1 MKSNKNFLFFFTA
14 SFLLFAGWLQL
25 KETIW
30 PTPKKAAT
38 ENTQVEEKVG
48 PEKVASN
55 DSKDA
60 AAGFP
65 YQEKGKLIKIGS
77 AEKGTPYHLGVTLDS
92 VGACVREVVLNKF
105 QHSDHMGIPV
115 WEDAAKKQPKKLQL
129 MPLNSSWHSGA
140 NFLFHFD
147 EKDQVGDQPLD
158 LLSNVEWKC
167 ESGVSEV
174 DKPDGGKLQRV
185 EFETQVGN
193 LKIRKIYSLGQ
204 KEYHLGL
211 ELQFSVVSGDVPS
224 SFRYQLT
231 GSSGL
236 PIEGQ
241 WYTNTFRNALVAQ
254 VDERKNIYRDLQD
267 ARQIANWFGGS
278 ELMQNASLGHWFRY
292 AGVAVQY
299 FASMVVVDDEQQ
311 DQKIIEKVRPT
322 LELASYRGMVLRVD
336 KSKLQL
342 AIRNQQEESLFWF
355 SNSEQMKEFENLLL
369 PGARVSIQY
378 RHVASPDRVPY
389 HVVAKVTKEMDGQP
403 LFDNDVTVR
412 LTSKIFQVNPGKTV
426 SHKYLLYHGPVKAAL
441 LGDFS
446 GEESVN
452 PDQVARYVSRL
463 GLNTLTDYP
472 SPGWIGS
479 FCSSIF
485 WTDLLIKCTNLM
497 HWVLWKIYL
506 VIPNFGICII
516 LLTVLVR
523 GMMFPLSRKQALM
536 TIKMQQI
543 APELKKLQEKFKE
556 DKQGLGVA
564 QMELYRKHGVNPF
577 GTCWVVLI
585 QMPIFMGL
593 YFSLQESI
601 HFRLA
606 PFWPSWIINLAA
618 PDMLLKWGESIP
630 FISRPEDYGGFLYL
644 GPYFNL
650 LPIFAITLMI
660 VQQKMFTPPP
670 TDEQQEAQQKM
681 MTYMMVFMGLMFY
694 KVAAGLCI
702 YFIASSLWGLA
713 ERRLLPKSQLA
724 LAGAPVNSPVLEN
737 KKSGKRENKS
747 PATNPSKGGGLLQ
760 RLKDWV
766 EEVQKQA
773 EKK

>member
-1 MKSNKNFLFFFTA
+1 
-14 SFLLFAGWLQL
+14 
-25 KETIW
+25 
-30 PTPKKAAT
+30 
-38 ENTQVEEKVG
+38 
-48 PEKVASN
+48 
-55 DSKDA
+55 
-60 AAGFP
+60 
-65 YQEKGKLIKIGS
+65 
-77 AEKGTPYHLGVTLDS
+77 
-92 VGACVREVVLNKF
+92 
-105 QHSDHMGIPV
+105 
-115 WEDAAKKQPKKLQL
+115 
-129 MPLNSSWHSGA
+129 
-140 NFLFHFD
+140 
-147 EKDQVGDQPLD
+147 
-158 LLSNVEWKC
+158 
-167 ESGVSEV
+167 
-174 DKPDGGKLQRV
+174 
-185 EFETQVGN
+185 
-193 LKIRKIYSLGQ
+193 
-204 KEYHLGL
+204 
-211 ELQFSVVSGDVPS
+211 
-224 SFRYQLT
+224 
-231 GSSGL
+231 
-236 PIEGQ
+236 
-241 WYTNTFRNALVAQ
+241 
-254 VDERKNIYRDLQD
+254 
-267 ARQIANWFGGS
+267 
-278 ELMQNASLGHWFRY
+278 
-292 AGVAVQY
+292 
-299 FASMVVVDDEQQ
+299 
-311 DQKIIEKVRPT
+311 
-322 LELASYRGMVLRVD
+322 
-336 KSKLQL
+336 
-342 AIRNQQEESLFWF
+342 
-355 SNSEQMKEFENLLL
+355 
-369 PGARVSIQY
+369 
-378 RHVASPDRVPY
+378 
-389 HVVAKVTKEMDGQP
+389 
-403 LFDNDVTVR
+403 
-412 LTSKIFQVNPGKTV
+412 
-426 SHKYLLYHGPVKAAL
+426 
-441 LGDFS
+441 
-446 GEESVN
+446 
-452 PDQVARYVSRL
+452 
-463 GLNTLTDYP
+463 
-472 SPGWIGS
+472 
-479 FCSSIF
+479 
-485 WTDLLIKCTNLM
+485 
-497 HWVLWKIYL
+497 
-506 VIPNFGICII
+506 
-516 LLTVLVR
+516 
-523 GMMFPLSRKQALM
+523 MMFPLSRKQALM

-713 ERRLLPKSQLA
+713 ERRLLPKSQLV